1 MEEQSCVLLENG
13 RRISAFA
20 SQLPFMRGT
29 ALTPDPGIK
38 NRQAPC
44 GACRFLVRAAGLE
57 PARRMAMEPKSI
69 ESTNSTTPAYSDQ
82 YSTPAAVTQ
91 AKIPAAAEML
101 IYKYIANR
109 QRLCCVLQINER
121 RYINMRIKVY
131 GKSHLEGIAKKT
143 GNPYNFNQVHYLG
156 KARNVIGQAAM
167 TLALDPIDYPI
178 DTIEVGKEY
187 NVEFDNRGYVV
198 DFAPIR

>member
-29 ALTPDPGIK
+29 ALTLTEHKKPAG
-38 NRQAPC
+38 PC

-91 AKIPAAAEML
+91 AKIPAAAE
-101 IYKYIANR
+101 
-109 QRLCCVLQINER
+109 
-121 RYINMRIKVY
+121 
-131 GKSHLEGIAKKT
+131 KSPPAAKKVSYFPETVIQYKAKNT
-143 GNPYNFNQVHYLG
+143 GILRD
-156 KARNVIGQAAM
+156 A
-167 TLALDPIDYPI
+167 
-178 DTIEVGKEY
+178 
-187 NVEFDNRGYVV
+187 
-198 DFAPIR
+198 

>member
-57 PARRMAMEPKSI
+57 PARRMAMEPK
-69 ESTNSTTPAYSDQ
+69 
-82 YSTPAAVTQ
+82 
-91 AKIPAAAEML
+91 
-101 IYKYIANR
+101 
-109 QRLCCVLQINER
+109 
-121 RYINMRIKVY
+121 
-131 GKSHLEGIAKKT
+131 
-143 GNPYNFNQVHYLG
+143 
-156 KARNVIGQAAM
+156 
-167 TLALDPIDYPI
+167 
-178 DTIEVGKEY
+178 
-187 NVEFDNRGYVV
+187 GYVTLV
-198 DFAPIR
+198 KDFQSHPYRKGRTSFQRFKRNFGRDRPNTC